1 MARVDM
7 TSNPLMETES
17 TLRFPTYSLAGQ
29 AGTSFKPE
37 HLAAI
42 SAIPGPQGFFEIH
55 AENYMGAGGPPH
67 RALER
72 VRRDHPISLHGV
84 CMSLGGPQPL
94 DKDHLARFRSLVD
107 RYEPALVSEHLA
119 WSTHMDTYLNDLLPL
134 PYTADTLAHVCDHID
149 EMQAAIGRPILLE
162 NPSTYVLFAESAM
175 SETDFIR
182 EISRRTGCG
191 LLLDINNVFVSA
203 TNHGFSAL
211 EYLRD
216 FPLSQVGE
224 IHLAGHAEQE
234 DDEGELLLIDS
245 HDGPVADAVWQLYEI
260 VVARCGPI
268 PTLIEWDSRIPDWPV
283 LRAEALA
290 AQAILD
296 RHAGQGQA
304 FRQERS
310 HALG

>member
-1 MARVDM
+1 MKNVDKA
-7 TSNPLMETES
+7 SNLPMETES
-17 TLRFPTYSLAGQ
+17 TLRFPTYRLAGV

-42 SAIPGPQGFFEIH
+42 SAISGPQGFFEIH

-94 DKDHLARFRSLVD
+94 DKQHLRRFKDLVD
-107 RYEPALVSEHLA
+107 RYEPALISEHLA
-119 WSTHMDTYLNDLLPL
+119 WSTHVDTYLNDLLPL
-134 PYTADTLAHVCDHID
+134 PYTAATLAHVCDHVD
-149 EMQAAIGRPILLE
+149 EMQNAIGRQILLE
-162 NPSTYVLFAESAM
+162 NPSTYVLFAESSM
-175 SETDFIR
+175 SETDFIG
-182 EISRRTGCG
+182 EIARRTGCG

-260 VVARCGPI
+260 VIARCGPI
-268 PTLIEWDSRIPDWPV
+268 PTLIEWDSKIPDWPV

-290 AQAILD
+290 VQAILD
-296 RHAGQGQA
+296 RHVSDRGT
-304 FRQERS
+304 S

>member
-42 SAIPGPQGFFEIH
+42 SAISGPQGFFEIH

-119 WSTHMDTYLNDLLPL
+119 WSTHMDTYLNDQ
-134 PYTADTLAHVCDHID
+134 
-149 EMQAAIGRPILLE
+149 ESQA
-162 NPSTYVLFAESAM
+162 
-175 SETDFIR
+175 R
-182 EISRRTGCG
+182 ERLKG
-191 LLLDINNVFVSA
+191 
-203 TNHGFSAL
+203 
-211 EYLRD
+211 
-216 FPLSQVGE
+216 
-224 IHLAGHAEQE
+224 
-234 DDEGELLLIDS
+234 
-245 HDGPVADAVWQLYEI
+245 
-260 VVARCGPI
+260 
-268 PTLIEWDSRIPDWPV
+268 
-283 LRAEALA
+283 
-290 AQAILD
+290 
-296 RHAGQGQA
+296 
-304 FRQERS
+304 
-310 HALG
+310 